1 MEMPIAFVLLNV
13 EPGGEDEVLKE
24 LRSVPEVKEAY
35 RVYGVYDT
43 VVKVEAPTAE
53 KLKELITWKIRRLQK
68 VRSTL
73 TMLAVE

>member
-1 MEMPIAFVLLNV
+1 MPIAFVLLNV

>member
-1 MEMPIAFVLLNV
+1 MPTAFVLLNV
-13 EPGGEDEVLKE
+13 EPGGEEEVLKE
-24 LRSVPEVKEAY
+24 LRSIPEVREAY

-43 VVKVEAPTAE
+43 VVKVEAPTTE
-53 KLKELITWKIRRLQK
+53 KLKEIITWKIRRLQK

>member
-1 MEMPIAFVLLNV
+1 MPIAFVLLNV
-13 EPGGEDEVLKE
+13 EPGGEEEVLKE
-24 LRSVPEVKEAY
+24 LRGIPEVKEAY

-43 VVKVEAPTAE
+43 VVKVEAPSAE
-53 KLKELITWKIRRLQK
+53 KLKEIITWKIRRLQK

>member
-1 MEMPIAFVLLNV
+1 MPMAFVLLNV
-13 EPGGEDEVLKE
+13 EPGGEDEVLQA
-24 LRSVPEVKEAY
+24 LNGIAEVKEAY

-43 VVKVEAPTAE
+43 VVKLEAASAE
-53 KLKELITWKIRRLQK
+53 RLKELITWKVRRLNK

>member
-1 MEMPIAFVLLNV
+1 MPIAFVLLNV
-13 EPGGEDEVLKE
+13 EPGGEEEVLKE